1 MTGEVQKKNK
11 VRGESN
17 VSPEDK
23 SYNMLIKNYEAKI
36 KNKLKVH
43 G

>member
-23 SYNMLIKNYEAKI
+23 SYNMLINYEAKI